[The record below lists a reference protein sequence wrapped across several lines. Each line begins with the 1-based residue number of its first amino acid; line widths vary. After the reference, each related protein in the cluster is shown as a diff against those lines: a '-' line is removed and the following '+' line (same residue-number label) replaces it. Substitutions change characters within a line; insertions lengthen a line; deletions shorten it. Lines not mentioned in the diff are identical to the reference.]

1 MLTSVVAIACLRAQ
15 QGVGPQL
22 TSHVFGLKKALLEG
36 GGAEGEAKVDGQEWL
51 TSDEGVRWA
60 LESVDGI
67 AEVVVGR
74 GRSSFAGAPGELKAK
89 L

>member
-1 MLTSVVAIACLRAQ
+1 
-15 QGVGPQL
+15 
-22 TSHVFGLKKALLEG
+22 
-36 GGAEGEAKVDGQEWL
+36 VDGQEWL
-51 TSDEGVRWA
+51 TSDEGVKWA

-74 GRSSFAGAPGELKAK
+74 GRSSFAGAPGDEVKAK